1 MARRSARLLRGKTPN
16 LREEPQVYYVVDKQ
30 VLHLLSACRH
40 AHAES
45 GGGSAAMRWLW
56 GDDLGIKEIAYRTAQ
71 NLYSL
76 LSPRDRQCITA
87 TL

>member
-1 MARRSARLLRGKTPN
+1 M
-16 LREEPQVYYVVDKQ
+16 YYVVDKQ

-56 GDDLGIKEIAYRTAQ
+56 RADLGIKEIAYRTAQ

-76 LSPRDRQCITA
+76 HGSRQFTRA
-87 TL
+87 PKVRVTVSA